1 MNSKRIGYCF
11 PNLLE
16 AFFIVIALYFLE
28 LLTNSL
34 IWHLGIRSGLKP
46 VAIED
51 LGRVLAYGVGFA
63 VLLECNSLTYR
74 GLVEGDRFF

>member
-51 LGRVLAYGVGFA
+51 LGGACLPTGWVSPCCLSATR
-63 VLLECNSLTYR
+63 
-74 GLVEGDRFF
+74 